1 MTTANINLAI
11 QRNMRFLA
19 MLTLTTALSG
29 CGGGSDSDSG
39 SATPATPSAPTTP
52 TAPSGSIDDQF
63 GLWLTDIAT
72 NHVLA
77 SYQKLNDGA
86 LILKQQSESFCTKED
101 PSDTDLNELRQV
113 WRETMSD
120 WQTIQWL
127 KVGPVLEESRNFR
140 LHYWPDNNDSVGRG
154 ISRIL
159 DTSEE
164 INEAY
169 IAKQNVGAQGLS
181 ALEQLLYPEASQD
194 SLLIASDK
202 EKRCQA
208 ATAISA
214 NVATITAT
222 INDGWQLSGGN
233 YYAQFTEGTGDF
245 TSRKDTVEEVVTN
258 WVEQLELVKDEK
270 MLIPL
275 GNASP
280 GLPLEA
286 EHISSDSAFISIQ
299 KNVATFKAIYT
310 AGDGHGFD
318 NILIDFLEQNSI
330 ANEMLAAI
338 DKSISDANNLQGSYA
353 ELLKTA
359 EGRAEIDANINAIRA
374 IRDILTVDFV
384 QATDIN
390 IGFNANDGD

>member
-11 QRNMRFLA
+11 QKKMRFLA
-19 MLTLTTALSG
+19 MLTLTTALSA
-29 CGGGSDSDSG
+29 CGGGSDSG

-52 TAPSGSIDDQF
+52 STPSGSIDDQF
-63 GLWLTDIAT
+63 SLWLTDIAT
-72 NHVLA
+72 NHILA
-77 SYQKLNDGA
+77 SYQKLNDAA
-86 LILKQQSESFCTKED
+86 LLLQQQSENFCAKQD
-101 PSDTDLNELRQV
+101 PADTDLDELRQV
-113 WRETMSD
+113 WRDTMSD
-120 WQTIQWL
+120 WQSIQWL

-140 LHYWPDNNDSVGRG
+140 LHYWPDTNDSVGRG
-154 ISRIL
+154 ISKVL
-159 DTSEE
+159 DSSEE
-164 INEAY
+164 INEAF

-181 ALEQLLYPEASQD
+181 ALEQLLYPQASQD
-194 SLLIASDK
+194 SLLIADDK
-202 EKRCQA
+202 VKRCQA
-208 ATAISA
+208 ANSISA
-214 NVATITAT
+214 NVATITAA
-222 INDGWQLSGGN
+222 INNGWQPSGGN

-245 TSRKDTVEEVVTN
+245 TSRKDAVEEVVTN

-280 GLPLEA
+280 GLPLQA
-286 EHISSDSAFISIQ
+286 EHIFSDSAFISIQ

-318 NILIDFLEQNSI
+318 NILIDYLEQNSI

-338 DKSISDANNLQGSYA
+338 DASIEEANNLQGSYA
-353 ELLKTA
+353 ELLKTPQ
-359 EGRAEIDANINAIRA
+359 GRAEVDANITAIRA
-374 IRDILTVDFV
+374 IRDILTIDFV